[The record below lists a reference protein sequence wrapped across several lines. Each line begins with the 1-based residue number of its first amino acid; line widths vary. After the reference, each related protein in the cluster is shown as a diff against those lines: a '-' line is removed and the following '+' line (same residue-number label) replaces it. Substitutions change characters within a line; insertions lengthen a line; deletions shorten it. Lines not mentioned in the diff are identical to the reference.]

1 MGVVTFRPQSLLDHS
16 ALSHPLGP
24 WSLSLKRLQPQGLEG
39 ATKRG
44 FEMDAIRKKMQSLK
58 SETDSLYKTIADFEE
73 ATAEAVK
80 RADQAD
86 CDIRD
91 YGKKVQQLEIGFD
104 ETNDKLTKATES
116 LEEADK
122 QFKEVESDVAAL
134 SRRIML
140 MEEEDKKSAEQLCQ
154 TVTKLAMNSK
164 AADNVMKAIKV
175 VENTCLNNEVTIEE
189 LDKNLRT
196 TTKMASDNEQKLDE
210 LSRKLGVQEAEL
222 KRAVERAE
230 LAEKNLKSIE
240 DELETVGD
248 NMKQLEKSA
257 EKALLREEKLVEKI
271 YNLQNKYKITEAKF
285 EYGEMNITKLNQ
297 RIDDIEDEIYR
308 EKMKIKKCSDEMD
321 DTFDDMLRNY

>member
-1 MGVVTFRPQSLLDHS
+1 
-16 ALSHPLGP
+16 
-24 WSLSLKRLQPQGLEG
+24 
-39 ATKRG
+39 
-44 FEMDAIRKKMQSLK
+44 MDAIRKKMQSLK
-58 SETDSLYKTIADFEE
+58 AETDGLYNTIAGFEE
-73 ATAEAVK
+73 ATREAVA

-116 LEEADK
+116 LEEAEK
-122 QFKEVESDVAAL
+122 QFKEVESDVSAL
-134 SRRIML
+134 TRRIML
-140 MEEEDKKSAEQLCQ
+140 MEEEDKKSAETLCQ
-154 TVTKLAMNSK
+154 TVTKLALTSK
-164 AADNVMKAIKV
+164 AADNVMKTIKV

-189 LDKNLRT
+189 LDKNLRAT
-196 TTKMASDNEQKLDE
+196 VKMASDNEQKLDE

-230 LAEKNLKSIE
+230 LAENKLKGIE
-240 DELETVGD
+240 EELETVGE

-257 EKALLREEKLVEKI
+257 EKALEREEKLVEKI
-271 YNLQNKYKITEAKF
+271 YNLQSKYKVTEAKF

-308 EKMKIKKCSDEMD
+308 EKLKIKRCSDELD
-321 DTFDDMLRNY
+321 DTFDDMLANY

>member
-1 MGVVTFRPQSLLDHS
+1 
-16 ALSHPLGP
+16 
-24 WSLSLKRLQPQGLEG
+24 
-39 ATKRG
+39 
-44 FEMDAIRKKMQSLK
+44 MDAIRKKMQSLK
-58 SETDSLYKTIADFEE
+58 SETDGLYNTIAGFEE
-73 ATAEAVK
+73 ATREAAA

-116 LEEADK
+116 LEEAEK
-122 QFKEVESDVAAL
+122 QFKEVESDVSAL
-134 SRRIML
+134 TRRIML
-140 MEEEDKKSAEQLCQ
+140 MEEEDKKAAEQLCA
-154 TVTKLAMNSK
+154 TVTKLAMTSK
-164 AADNVMKAIKV
+164 AADNVLKTIKV

-189 LDKNLRT
+189 LDKNLRAT
-196 TTKMASDNEQKLDE
+196 VKMASDNEQKLDE

-230 LAEKNLKSIE
+230 MAEAKLKGIE
-240 DELETVGD
+240 EELETVGD

-257 EKALLREEKLVEKI
+257 EKALEREEKLVEKI
-271 YNLQNKYKITEAKF
+271 YNLQSKYKVTEARF

-308 EKMKIKKCSDEMD
+308 EKLKIKKCSDELD
-321 DTFDDMLRNY
+321 DTFDDMIANY